1 MLVLTGS
8 RRLGG
13 WSYAVNMRH
22 QPLFRISS
30 LCPFRP
36 SLVLALAL
44 ALAALGFAQNPPA
57 SDAPAQAPA
66 KAAATEAKP
75 PAESADGQGGYQAT
89 ASPQEVVT
97 RDSSTTFKVR
107 VNLVLV
113 RVVVRDEHGKVVEN
127 LKKEDFQLFD
137 NRKPQTITSFNVE
150 TPMSHAV
157 PVVAVTDR
165 DADADAKD
173 QLVPNLPQRFVSLFF
188 DDIHLEMADAATVR
202 AAGAKILDAMGPTD
216 RVGVYTSSGQLTQEF
231 TADRELVK
239 RALTQIIPHPV
250 ANVGFHDCPEIT
262 YYQADLIENR
272 NDPQALAAAADDA
285 LQCAFNGDETQRA
298 AAMSVARAAS
308 TRALSSGDTSTTYA
322 YQHLSDALRRLSS
335 MPGQRK
341 MVFVS
346 PGFILS
352 SLLAERSDVIDRSTR
367 SGVVIDTLDARGLY
381 TPDLAGD
388 IANPPA
394 GSFKTAGIRSSYRVA
409 AQSAQDE
416 ILADFAAGTG
426 GTYYHN
432 RNDLDVALR
441 EAIAAP
447 AISYVLG
454 FSPQNL
460 KLNGSFHTVKVSLTG
475 KQKYSVQAR
484 RGFYAPRTLKNPEE
498 VAKEEIQEAVFSQ
511 EEIRDLPV
519 ELQTQFFRRDA
530 TAARLSVLARV
541 DLKGLKFRR
550 VEDRNHD
557 NITLATVIFDENGNY
572 VAGGEKILEM
582 KLRDATLQRLDRSGI
597 TVKSSFDV
605 KPGNYL
611 VRLVVRDKEGELM
624 AARNGAVVIPY

>member
-1 MLVLTGS
+1 M
-8 RRLGG
+8 
-13 WSYAVNMRH
+13 
-22 QPLFRISS
+22 
-30 LCPFRP
+30 
-36 SLVLALAL
+36 
-44 ALAALGFAQNPPA
+44 
-57 SDAPAQAPA
+57 
-66 KAAATEAKP
+66 
-75 PAESADGQGGYQAT
+75 
-89 ASPQEVVT
+89 VT

-113 RVVVRDEHGKVVEN
+113 RVVVRDEHGKIVEN

-150 TPMSHAV
+150 TPLSHAV
-157 PVVAVTDR
+157 PVVAVTDH
-165 DADADAKD
+165 DADPDAND

-188 DDIHLEMADAATVR
+188 DDIHLEMADAVTVR
-202 AAGAKILDAMGPTD
+202 AAGTKILDSMGPTD
-216 RVGVYTSSGQLTQEF
+216 RVGIYTSSGQLTQEF

-250 ANVGFHDCPEIT
+250 GNSGFHDCPEVT

-272 NDPQALAAAADDA
+272 NDSQALAVAAEDA

-298 AAMSVARAAS
+298 AAMTIARAAS
-308 TRALSSGDTSTTYA
+308 TRALASGDTTTTYA

-352 SLLAERSDVIDRSTR
+352 TLLAERSDVIDRSTR
-367 SGVVIDTLDARGLY
+367 AGVVIDTLDARGLY
-381 TPDLAGD
+381 TPDLGGD

-394 GSFKTAGIRSSYRVA
+394 DSFKTVGIRSSYRVA
-409 AQSAQDE
+409 AQSAQNE

-426 GTYYHN
+426 GTYYRN

-441 EAIAAP
+441 EAISAP

-460 KLNGSFHTVKVSLTG
+460 KLNGSFHTLRVSLTG
-475 KQKYSVQAR
+475 KQKFSVQAR
-484 RGFYAPRTLKNPEE
+484 RGYYAPRTLKNPEE

-541 DLKGLKFRR
+541 DLKGLKF
-550 VEDRNHD
+550 
-557 NITLATVIFDENGNY
+557 
-572 VAGGEKILEM
+572 
-582 KLRDATLQRLDRSGI
+582 
-597 TVKSSFDV
+597 
-605 KPGNYL
+605 
-611 VRLVVRDKEGELM
+611 
-624 AARNGAVVIPY
+624 

>member
-1 MLVLTGS
+1 L
-8 RRLGG
+8 
-13 WSYAVNMRH
+13 SYAVNMRH
-22 QPLFRISS
+22 QPLVRISPPT
-30 LCPFRP
+30 PFRP
-36 SLVLALAL
+36 SLVLALTL
-44 ALAALGFAQNPPA
+44 ASSAFSFAQNPPPPG
-57 SDAPAQAPA
+57 STA
-66 KAAATEAKP
+66 KPAATQPTATTDSN
-75 PAESADGQGGYQAT
+75 AQGA
-89 ASPQEVVT
+89 APSSQEVVT

-127 LKKEDFQLFD
+127 LKKEDFQLSD

-150 TPMSHAV
+150 TPLSHAV
-157 PVVAVTDR
+157 PVVAVTDH
-165 DADADAKD
+165 DADPDATD

-188 DDIHLEMADAATVR
+188 DDIHLEMTDAVSVR

-216 RVGVYTSSGQLTQEF
+216 RVGIYTSSGQLTQEF

-239 RALTQIIPHPV
+239 RALTHIVPHPIG
-250 ANVGFHDCPEIT
+250 NSGFHDCPEIT

-272 NDPQALAAAADDA
+272 NDNQALAVATEDA
-285 LQCAFNGDETQRA
+285 VQCAFNGDETQRA
-298 AAMSVARAAS
+298 AAMAIARAAS
-308 TRALSSGDTSTTYA
+308 TRALTNGDTTTTYA

-341 MVFVS
+341 MIFVS

-352 SLLAERSDVIDRSTR
+352 SLLAERSDVIDRSTS

-381 TPDLAGD
+381 TPDLGGD

-394 GSFKTAGIRSSYRVA
+394 DSFKTAGIRSSYRA
-409 AQSAQDE
+409 SAQSAQSE

-426 GTYYHN
+426 GIYYHN

-441 EAIAAP
+441 EAIGAP

-460 KLNGSFHTVKVSLTG
+460 RLNGSFHTLKVSLTG

-484 RGFYAPRTLKNPEE
+484 RGYYAPRTLKNPEE

-541 DLKGLKFRR
+541 DLKGLKFRK

-557 NITLATVIFDENGNY
+557 DITLATVIFDENGNY